1 MKNKNRFQSI
11 SIMMYNL
18 ERLFNILALVHALPF
33 FFLLLFLLRSFFVFL
48 NSCYSSLQACR
59 SVFIPLLSYS
69 RLRDWSTLLGIEF
82 STTDRVAS
90 QREKK
95 RESSLDSRK

>member
-18 ERLFNILALVHALPF
+18 ERLFNILARPRSSF